1 MKINILIFSL
11 VPIIALAG
19 EVHIY
24 KDSDGSTILSGR
36 ESNKTDYQKVKTIK
50 YEDALS
56 RAWKP
61 YCSKDAF
68 TGSKKCSMNY
78 QDVQV
83 SLIDGKYGVYIGRN
97 HFPRTQSAIRVD
109 GNVPIYGYEGISKS
123 PKIVIEQMK
132 KGKTAYTRY
141 QEWPYKYNQ
150 DGEADLTGFAES
162 FNKMLEQYKAL

>member
-68 TGSKKCSMNY
+68 TGSK
-78 QDVQV
+78 
-83 SLIDGKYGVYIGRN
+83 
-97 HFPRTQSAIRVD
+97 SA
-109 GNVPIYGYEGISKS
+109 
-123 PKIVIEQMK
+123 
-132 KGKTAYTRY
+132 A
-141 QEWPYKYNQ
+141 
-150 DGEADLTGFAES
+150 
-162 FNKMLEQYKAL
+162 

>member
-1 MKINILIFSL
+1 MNKCILSL
-11 VPIIALAG
+11 ICISGLATAG
-19 EVHIY
+19 EVYIY
-24 KDSDGSTILSGR
+24 KGLDGSTILSGR
-36 ESNKTDYQKVKTIK
+36 DSSKTDYQKVNTIK
-50 YEDALS
+50 YEDALGRS
-56 RAWKP
+56 WKP